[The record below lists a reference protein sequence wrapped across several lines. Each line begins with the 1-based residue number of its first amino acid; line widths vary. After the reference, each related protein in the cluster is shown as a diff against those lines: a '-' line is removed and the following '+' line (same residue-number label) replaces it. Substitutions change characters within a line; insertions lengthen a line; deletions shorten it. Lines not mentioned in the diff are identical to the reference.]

1 MSKYIN
7 TEELHKVVLKRKA
20 EYGSLADL
28 IDNIVES
35 MVKETP
41 YADVVEKEKIDR
53 AIKRITKMAKSYEK
67 HDEGVYAGLCL
78 ALMVLQNE
86 LRG

>member
-20 EYGSLADL
+20 EYGSFADL